1 MGPSGRV
8 RHSATTD
15 SALVPPCGLPQLS
28 HGRCIVK
35 IKTLA
40 VLAGMSAPLIVGGS
54 ASGGFVGIETASKP
68 NEFGIFTVNVYAV
81 FDRHGEDLMSV
92 VAGTPLNP
100 LTIEVIGGTFYQ
112 HQFGTDRPPSGNLVD
127 VFPSLA
133 YDTFVTIAV
142 KCVGDPPCQPIDNMA
157 ITASFPGFGPSVLMT
172 SHEGWAITPIEP
184 AADPFNPDFFAGDGR
199 VLIGQFSTVDGSG
212 IEGTMLLQYTS
223 NNVFGQSVVSFQH
236 MLDPPC
242 PFDCGG
248 DNDGNVGIT
257 DFLALLANWGPCP

>member
-1 MGPSGRV
+1 M
-8 RHSATTD
+8 
-15 SALVPPCGLPQLS
+15 
-28 HGRCIVK
+28 K
-35 IKTLA
+35 MKTLVVA
-40 VLAGMSAPLIVGGS
+40 AGVSAPLILGGS
-54 ASGGFVGIETASKP
+54 ASGGFTGISTTSKP
-68 NEFGIFTVNVYAV
+68 NEFGIFVVNVYAE
-81 FDRHGEDLMSV
+81 FDRPGEDLMSL
-92 VAGTPLNP
+92 VAGTSLNP

-112 HQFGTDRPPSGNLVD
+112 HPFNNAIMDRPPQGPLID

-142 KCVGDPPCQPIDNMA
+142 KCVGDPPCQPIDNMV
-157 ITASFPGFGPSVLMT
+157 ITAGFPGFGPSVLMT

-248 DNDGNVGIT
+248 DNDGNVGIV
-257 DFLALLANWGPCP
+257 DFLNLLANWGLCP